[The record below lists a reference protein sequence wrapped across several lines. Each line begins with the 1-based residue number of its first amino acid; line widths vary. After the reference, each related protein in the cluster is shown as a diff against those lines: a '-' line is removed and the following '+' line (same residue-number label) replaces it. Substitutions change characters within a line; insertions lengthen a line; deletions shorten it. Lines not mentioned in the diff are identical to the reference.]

1 MTAHA
6 PSRTDALIAALRA
19 ALGKDGV
26 LSGNDVTT
34 RAGDGSGTL
43 PCVAQAVLRPRTT
56 EQVSEALAA
65 CHRAGQPV
73 VPQGGLTG
81 LVGGGVASDL
91 EVAIT
96 LERMTAIEEIDPVG
110 RTMTVQAG
118 AALQKIQEAAEAED
132 LLFPLDLGARGSC
145 TIGGNVATNAGGNR
159 VIRYGMTRDSVLG
172 LEVVLADGTVLSS
185 LNKMVKN
192 NAGYDLKHL
201 FVGSEGTLGIVTRVV
216 LRLER
221 RPRSH
226 NCALLAVPGFTEVT
240 GLLRKLEEDVGGS
253 LSAFEV
259 MWREF
264 YELVTGPQAKTAPP
278 IPHGDPFYVLVES
291 LGTRPEEDAVQF
303 EEALGE
309 CMDAGLIGDAVLG
322 KSKAERDEI
331 WALRDDVEQ
340 LNHLAPIFTF
350 DVGLRIADMERYVAD
365 IKAALTD
372 RWPDSQCVVFG
383 HLGDGNLHVV
393 ASVGDGSPEARSAVE
408 EIVYGHLEP
417 IGGSVSAEHGIGFE
431 KRAHLGRSRSAEEID
446 LMKALKQDARPEGH
460 PQPRAGVRGG
470 GQPGVGCARR
480 RQRAATGVVRRTRA
494 RVRRAGAPT
503 VPWS

>member
-1 MTAHA
+1 MTDHTRRSSDTLLAEL
-6 PSRTDALIAALRA
+6 RDAL
-19 ALGKDGV
+19 GDDGV
-26 LSGNDVTT
+26 LVGDEVTA
-34 RAGDGSGTL
+34 RAGDGSGTV
-43 PCVAQAVLRPRTT
+43 PCAARAVLRPRTT
-56 EQVSEALAA
+56 EQLSAALSA
-65 CHRAGQPV
+65 CHGANQPV

-81 LVGGGVASDL
+81 LVGGGVAGDL

-96 LERMTAIEEIDPVG
+96 LERMTDIEEIDPVG

-118 AALQKIQEAAEAED
+118 AALQSIQEAAEVEG

-159 VIRYGMTRDSVLG
+159 TIRYGMTRDSVLG
-172 LEVVLADGTVLSS
+172 LEAVLADGTVLSS

-240 GLLRKLEEDVGGS
+240 SLLRKLEEELGGS
-253 LSAFEV
+253 MSAFEV

-264 YELVTGPQAKTAPP
+264 YELVTGPQARTAPP
-278 IPHGDPFYVLVES
+278 IPHGDPYYVLVEAF
-291 LGTRPEEDAVQF
+291 GARQEEDAAQF
-303 EEALGE
+303 EEALGD
-309 CMDAGLIGDAVLG
+309 CMEAGLIGDAVLG

-350 DVGLRIADMERYVAD
+350 DVSLRIADMEVYVGEV
-365 IKAALTD
+365 KTALNE
-372 RWPDSQCVVFG
+372 RWPGSDCVVFG

-393 ASVGDGSPEARSAVE
+393 VGVGDGSPEARNAVE
-408 EIVYGHLEP
+408 DIVYGRLEP

-431 KRAHLGRSRSAEEID
+431 KRAHLGRSRTPEEIA
-446 LMKALKQDARPEGH
+446 LMKTLKRTLD
-460 PQPRAGVRGG
+460 PRGILN
-470 GQPGVGCARR
+470 PG
-480 RQRAATGVVRRTRA
+480 
-494 RVRRAGAPT
+494 RVFEAEGAPPT
-503 VPWS
+503 GSHADASVRLPA

>member
-1 MTAHA
+1 MTD
-6 PSRTDALIAALRA
+6 SESSSNALIAGLKA
-19 ALGKDGV
+19 ALGDDVV
-26 LSGNDVTT
+26 LTGDDVTA
-34 RAGDGSGTL
+34 RAGDGSGTA
-43 PCVAQAVLRPRTT
+43 PCAARAVLRPRTT
-56 EQVSEALAA
+56 EQVSAALAA

-81 LVGGGVASDL
+81 LVGGGVAGDL

-118 AALQKIQEAAEAED
+118 AALQRIQEAAEAQG

-159 VIRYGMTRDSVLG
+159 VIRYGMTRESVLG
-172 LEVVLADGTVLSS
+172 LEAVLADGTVLSS
-185 LNKMVKN
+185 MNRMVKN

-226 NCALLAVPGFTEVT
+226 NCALLAAPGFAEVT
-240 GLLRKLEEDVGGS
+240 ELLRRLEEDLGGS
-253 LSAFEV
+253 MSAFEV

-264 YELVTGPQAKTAPP
+264 YELVTGPRARTSPP
-278 IPHGDPFYVLVES
+278 IPHGDPCYVLVES
-291 LGTRPEEDAVQF
+291 LGTRPEADALQF
-303 EEALGE
+303 EEALGD
-309 CMDAGLIGDAVLG
+309 CMEAGLIGNAVLG
-322 KSKAERDEI
+322 RSKAERDEI

-340 LNHLAPIFTF
+340 LGHLAPIFTF
-350 DVGLRIADMERYVAD
+350 DVSLRITDMERYVAD

-372 RWPDSQCVVFG
+372 RWPDSRCVVFG

-393 ASVGDGSPEARSAVE
+393 VSVGDGSPAARSAVE
-408 EIVYGHLEP
+408 EIVYGRLEP

-431 KRAHLGRSRSAEEID
+431 KRPHLGRSRSAEEID
-446 LMKALKQDARPEGH
+446 LMKTLKRTLDPKGILNPGRVFEAEGA
-460 PQPRAGVRGG
+460 PPTGTRGGAGVGLH
-470 GQPGVGCARR
+470 
-480 RQRAATGVVRRTRA
+480 RA
-494 RVRRAGAPT
+494 RG
-503 VPWS
+503 

>member
-1 MTAHA
+1 MTDH
-6 PSRTDALIAALRA
+6 PSRSSDALLAELRD
-19 ALGKDGV
+19 ALGDDGV
-26 LSGNDVTT
+26 LAGDEVTA
-34 RAGDGSGTL
+34 RAGDGSGTV
-43 PCVAQAVLRPRTT
+43 PCVARAVLRPRTT
-56 EQVSEALAA
+56 QQLSAALAA
-65 CHRAGQPV
+65 CHDANQPV

-81 LVGGGVASDL
+81 LVGGGVAGDL

-118 AALQKIQEAAEAED
+118 AALQSIQEAAEAEG

-159 VIRYGMTRDSVLG
+159 TIRYGMTRDSVLG
-172 LEVVLADGTVLSS
+172 LEAVLADGTVLSS

-226 NCALLAVPGFTEVT
+226 DCALLAVPGFTEVVE
-240 GLLRKLEEDVGGS
+240 LLRRLEEEIGGS
-253 LSAFEV
+253 MSAFEV

-264 YELVTGPQAKTAPP
+264 YELVTGPQARTAPP
-278 IPHGDPFYVLVES
+278 IPHGDPYYVLVES
-291 LGTRPEEDAVQF
+291 LGSRPEQDAAQF
-303 EEALGE
+303 EETLGE
-309 CMDAGLIGDAVLG
+309 CMEAGLIGDAVLG
-322 KSKAERDEI
+322 RSRTERDEI

-350 DVGLRIADMERYVAD
+350 DVSLRIADMESYVAD

-372 RWPDSQCVVFG
+372 RWPESQCVVFG

-393 ASVGDGSPEARSAVE
+393 VSVGDRSEEARNAVE
-408 EIVYGHLEP
+408 EVVYGHLEP

-431 KRAHLGRSRSAEEID
+431 KRAHLGRSRTPEEVA
-446 LMKALKQDARPEGH
+446 LMKTLKRTLD
-460 PQPRAGVRGG
+460 PRGILN
-470 GQPGVGCARR
+470 PG
-480 RQRAATGVVRRTRA
+480 
-494 RVRRAGAPT
+494 RVFETEGAPPT
-503 VPWS
+503 GSHADASVRLPA

>member
-1 MTAHA
+1 MIDHA
-6 PSRTDALIAALRA
+6 RRSSDALLAELRD
-19 ALGKDGV
+19 ALGDNGV
-26 LSGNDVTT
+26 LVGDEVAA
-34 RAGDGSGTL
+34 RAGDGSGTV
-43 PCVAQAVLRPRTT
+43 PCVARAVLRPRTT
-56 EQVSEALAA
+56 EQLSAALAVCNHA
-65 CHRAGQPV
+65 NQPV

-81 LVGGGVASDL
+81 LVGGGVAGHL

-96 LERMTAIEEIDPVG
+96 LERMTVIEEIDPVG

-118 AALQKIQEAAEAED
+118 AALQNIQEAAEVEG

-159 VIRYGMTRDSVLG
+159 TIRYGMTRDSVLG
-172 LEVVLADGTVLSS
+172 LEAVLADGTVLSS

-240 GLLRKLEEDVGGS
+240 SLLRKLEEELGGS
-253 LSAFEV
+253 MSAFEV

-264 YELVTGPQAKTAPP
+264 YELVTGPRARTAPP
-278 IPHGDPFYVLVES
+278 IPHGDSYYVLVES
-291 LGTRPEEDAVQF
+291 LGARPEQDAARF

-309 CMDAGLIGDAVLG
+309 CMEAGLIGDAVLG
-322 KSKAERDEI
+322 RSKAERDEI

-350 DVGLRIADMERYVAD
+350 DVSLRIADMESYITGIR
-365 IKAALTD
+365 AALTE
-372 RWPDSQCVVFG
+372 RWPESQCVVFG

-393 ASVGDGSPEARSAVE
+393 VGVADGSWEARNAVE
-408 EIVYGHLEP
+408 EVVYGGLEP

-431 KRAHLGRSRSAEEID
+431 KRTHLGRSRTPAEIE
-446 LMKALKQDARPEGH
+446 LMKALKRTLDPKGILNPGRVFEAEGETG
-460 PQPRAGVRGG
+460 AE
-470 GQPGVGCARR
+470 A
-480 RQRAATGVVRRTRA
+480 RAAASVRLPA
-494 RVRRAGAPT
+494 
-503 VPWS
+503 

>member
-1 MTAHA
+1 MNDSG
-6 PSRTDALIAALRA
+6 PNRSDALIAELRA
-19 ALGKDGV
+19 ALGDDGV
-26 LSGNDVTT
+26 LTGDDVTA
-34 RAGDGSGTL
+34 RAGDGSGTV
-43 PCVAQAVLRPRTT
+43 PCVARAVLRPRTT
-56 EQVSEALAA
+56 EQVAAALAA

-81 LVGGGVASDL
+81 LVGGGVAGDL
-91 EVAIT
+91 EVVVT

-110 RTMTVQAG
+110 RTMTVEAG
-118 AALQKIQEAAEAED
+118 AALQSIQEAAEAEG

-172 LEVVLADGTVLSS
+172 LEAVLADGTVLSS

-216 LRLER
+216 LRLAR

-240 GLLRKLEEDVGGS
+240 GLLRKLEEELGGS
-253 LSAFEV
+253 MSAFEV

-264 YELVTGPQAKTAPP
+264 YELVTSPRAKTAPP

-303 EEALGE
+303 ESALGE
-309 CMDAGLIGDAVLG
+309 CMEAGLIGDAVLG

-331 WALRDDVEQ
+331 WALRDDIEQ
-340 LNHLAPIFTF
+340 LNHLAPVFTF
-350 DVGLRIADMERYVAD
+350 DVSLRIADMESYIAEV
-365 IKAALTD
+365 KSALTE
-372 RWPDSQCVVFG
+372 RWPSSHCIVFG

-393 ASVGDGSPEARSAVE
+393 VGVGDRSQEARSAVE
-408 EIVYGHLEP
+408 EIVYGRLEP
-417 IGGSVSAEHGIGFE
+417 VGGSVSAEHGIGFE
-431 KRAHLGRSRSAEEID
+431 KRAHLGRSRSAAEIE
-446 LMKALKQDARPEGH
+446 LMKALKRTLDPKGILN
-460 PQPRAGVRGG
+460 
-470 GQPGVGCARR
+470 PG
-480 RQRAATGVVRRTRA
+480 
-494 RVRRAGAPT
+494 RVFETQGAPPT
-503 VPWS
+503 GLHAAASVTLP

>member
-1 MTAHA
+1 MIRDPPAPPSTGMTDSEPNSSNTLVAE
-6 PSRTDALIAALRA
+6 LCG
-19 ALGKDGV
+19 ALGEDVV
-26 LSGNDVTT
+26 LTGEAVTA
-34 RAGDGSGTL
+34 RAGDGSGTV
-43 PCVAQAVLRPRTT
+43 PCAARAVLRPRTT
-56 EQVSEALAA
+56 EQVSAALAV
-65 CHRAGQPV
+65 CHRAGQPI

-81 LVGGGVASDL
+81 LVGGGVAGDL

-118 AALQKIQEAAEAED
+118 AALQSIQEAAEAEG

-159 VIRYGMTRDSVLG
+159 TIRYGMTRDSVLG
-172 LEVVLADGTVLSS
+172 LEAVLADGTVLSS

-201 FVGSEGTLGIVTRVV
+201 FVGSEGTLGVVTRVV

-226 NCALLAVPGFTEVT
+226 NCALLALPGFSEVIA
-240 GLLRKLEEDVGGS
+240 LLGRLEEDVGGS
-253 LSAFEV
+253 MSAFEV

-264 YELVTGPQAKTAPP
+264 YELVTGPEARTAPP
-278 IPHGDPFYVLVES
+278 IPHGDPYYVLVES
-291 LGTRPEEDAVQF
+291 LGARPEEDAVQF
-303 EEALGE
+303 EEALGD
-309 CMDAGLIGDAVLG
+309 CMEAGLIGDAVLG

-340 LNHLAPIFTF
+340 MNHLAPIFTF
-350 DVGLRIADMERYVAD
+350 DVSLRIADMETYVAD
-365 IKAALTD
+365 IKAALAG
-372 RWPDSQCVVFG
+372 RWPDSRCVVFG

-393 ASVGDGSPEARSAVE
+393 VSVGDGSPEARTAVE

-431 KRAHLGRSRSAEEID
+431 KRSHLGRSRSPEEIA
-446 LMKALKQDARPEGH
+446 LMRTLKRTLDPRGILNPGRVFEAEGASE
-460 PQPRAGVRGG
+460 AGSRGEASVRL
-470 GQPGVGCARR
+470 PG
-480 RQRAATGVVRRTRA
+480 
-494 RVRRAGAPT
+494 
-503 VPWS
+503 

>member
-1 MTAHA
+1 MTDHA
-6 PSRTDALIAALRA
+6 RRSSDALLTELRD
-19 ALGKDGV
+19 ALGDDGV
-26 LSGNDVTT
+26 LAGDEVTA
-34 RAGDGSGTL
+34 RAGDGSGTV
-43 PCVAQAVLRPRTT
+43 PCVARAVLRPRTT
-56 EQVSEALAA
+56 QQLSAALAA
-65 CHRAGQPV
+65 CHDANQPV

-81 LVGGGVASDL
+81 LVGGGVAGDL

-118 AALQKIQEAAEAED
+118 AALQSIQEAAEAEG

-159 VIRYGMTRDSVLG
+159 TIRYGMTRDSVLG
-172 LEVVLADGTVLSS
+172 LEAVLADGTVLSS

-201 FVGSEGTLGIVTRVV
+201 FVGTEGTLGIVTRVV

-226 NCALLAVPGFTEVT
+226 DCALLAVPGFTEVVE
-240 GLLRKLEEDVGGS
+240 LLRRLEEEIGGS
-253 LSAFEV
+253 MSAFEV

-264 YELVTGPQAKTAPP
+264 YELVTGPQARTAPP
-278 IPHGDPFYVLVES
+278 IPHGDPYYVLVES
-291 LGTRPEEDAVQF
+291 LGSRPEQDAAQF
-303 EEALGE
+303 EETLGE
-309 CMDAGLIGDAVLG
+309 SMEAGLIGDAVLG
-322 KSKAERDEI
+322 RSRAERDEI

-350 DVGLRIADMERYVAD
+350 DVSLRIADMESYVAG
-365 IKAALTD
+365 IKAALTE
-372 RWPDSQCVVFG
+372 RWPECQCVVFG

-393 ASVGDGSPEARSAVE
+393 VSVGDRSEEARNAVE
-408 EIVYGHLEP
+408 EVVYGHLEP

-431 KRAHLGRSRSAEEID
+431 KRAHLGRSRTPEEVA
-446 LMKALKQDARPEGH
+446 LMKTLKRTLD
-460 PQPRAGVRGG
+460 PRSILN
-470 GQPGVGCARR
+470 PG
-480 RQRAATGVVRRTRA
+480 
-494 RVRRAGAPT
+494 RVFETEGAPPT
-503 VPWS
+503 GSHADASVRLPA

>member
-1 MTAHA
+1 MTDSE
-6 PSRTDALIAALRA
+6 PNNRNALLAELAAV
-19 ALGKDGV
+19 LGEDVV
-26 LSGNDVTT
+26 LVGDDVTA
-34 RAGDGSGTL
+34 RAGDGSGTTR
-43 PCVAQAVLRPRTT
+43 CVARAVLRPCTT
-56 EQVSEALAA
+56 EQVSAALRA

-81 LVGGGVASDL
+81 LVGGGVAAQP

-96 LERMTAIEEIDPVG
+96 LERMNAIEEIDPVG

-118 AALQKIQEAAEAED
+118 AALQKIQEAAEAEN

-159 VIRYGMTRDSVLG
+159 TIRYGMTRDSVLG
-172 LEVVLADGTVLSS
+172 LEAVLADGTVLSS

-216 LRLER
+216 LRLQR

-226 NCALLAVPGFTEVT
+226 DCALLAVPGFTEVVE
-240 GLLRKLEEDVGGS
+240 LLRRLEEEIGGS
-253 LSAFEV
+253 MSAFEV

-264 YELVTGPQAKTAPP
+264 YELVTGPQARTSPP
-278 IPHGDPFYVLVES
+278 IPHGDPYYVLVES
-291 LGTRPEEDAVQF
+291 LGARPEQDAALF
-303 EEALGE
+303 EEALGQ
-309 CMDAGLIGDAVLG
+309 CMEEDLITDAVLG

-331 WALRDDVEQ
+331 WSLRDDVEQ
-340 LNHLAPIFTF
+340 LNRLAPIFTF
-350 DVGLRIADMERYVAD
+350 DISLQIADMETYVAE
-365 IKAALTD
+365 IKTALTES
-372 RWPDSQCVVFG
+372 WPGSACVVFG

-393 ASVGDGSPEARSAVE
+393 VSVGDGSPEARAGVE
-408 EIVYGHLEP
+408 EIVYGRLEP

-446 LMKALKQDARPEGH
+446 LMKTLKRALDPNGILN
-460 PQPRAGVRGG
+460 
-470 GQPGVGCARR
+470 PG
-480 RQRAATGVVRRTRA
+480 
-494 RVRRAGAPT
+494 RVFETDGAPDADLHADAA
-503 VPWS
+503 VRLPA

>member
-172 LEVVLADGTVLSS
+172 LEAVLADGTVLSS

-253 LSAFEV
+253 MSAFEV

-431 KRAHLGRSRSAEEID
+431 KRAHLGRSRSAEEIE
-446 LMKALKQDARPEGH
+446 LMKALKRTLDPKGILNPGRVFEA
-460 PQPRAGVRGG
+460 AGSPASG
-470 GQPGVGCARR
+470 A
-480 RQRAATGVVRRTRA
+480 
-494 RVRRAGAPT
+494 RAGASVRLPG
-503 VPWS
+503 

>member
-1 MTAHA
+1 MSD
-6 PSRTDALIAALRA
+6 SRTNCSNGTSSSKELVAELRA
-19 ALGKDGV
+19 ALGDDVV
-26 LSGNDVTT
+26 LTGDAVTA
-34 RAGDGSGTL
+34 RAGDGSGTA
-43 PCVAQAVLRPRTT
+43 PCAARAVLRPRTT
-56 EQVSEALAA
+56 EQVAVALAA

-73 VPQGGLTG
+73 IPQGGLTG
-81 LVGGGVASDL
+81 LVGGGVAGDL

-96 LERMTAIEEIDPVG
+96 LERMNEIEEIDPVG

-159 VIRYGMTRDSVLG
+159 TIRYGMTRDSVLG
-172 LEVVLADGTVLSS
+172 LEAVLADGTVLSS

-201 FVGSEGTLGIVTRVV
+201 FVGSEGTLGVVTRVV

-226 NCALLAVPGFTEVT
+226 DCALLAVPDFARVVA
-240 GLLRKLEEDVGGS
+240 LLRRLEEELGGS

-264 YELVTGPQAKTAPP
+264 YELVTGPRARTAPP

-291 LGTRPEEDAVQF
+291 LGARPEEDAARF

-309 CMDAGLIGDAVLG
+309 CMEASLIGDAVLG
-322 KSKAERDEI
+322 RSKAERDEI

-350 DVGLRIADMERYVAD
+350 DVSLRIADMESYVGQV
-365 IKAALTD
+365 KAALSE
-372 RWPDSQCVVFG
+372 RWSGSRCVVFG

-393 ASVGDGSPEARSAVE
+393 VSVGDGSREARSAVE
-408 EIVYGHLEP
+408 EIVYGRLEP
-417 IGGSVSAEHGIGFE
+417 TGGSVSAEHGIGFE
-431 KRAHLGRSRSAEEID
+431 KRDHLRRSRTAAEID
-446 LMKALKQDARPEGH
+446 LMKTLKRTLDPKGILSPGRVFETADAP
-460 PQPRAGVRGG
+460 P
-470 GQPGVGCARR
+470 
-480 RQRAATGVVRRTRA
+480 TGTHGEA
-494 RVRRAGAPT
+494 RVRL
-503 VPWS
+503 V

>member
-1 MTAHA
+1 MNDSESNTTDTLITELQAAVGEDVVLTGEAVTA
-6 PSRTDALIAALRA
+6 
-19 ALGKDGV
+19 
-26 LSGNDVTT
+26 
-34 RAGDGSGTL
+34 RAGDGSGTV
-43 PCVAQAVLRPRTT
+43 PCAARAVLRPRTT
-56 EQVSEALAA
+56 EQLSAALAV
-65 CHRAGQPV
+65 CHRANQPV

-81 LVGGGVASDL
+81 LVGGGVAGDL

-118 AALQKIQEAAEAED
+118 AALQSIQEAAEAEG

-159 VIRYGMTRDSVLG
+159 TIRYGMTRDSVLG
-172 LEVVLADGTVLSS
+172 LEAVLADGTVLSS

-226 NCALLAVPGFTEVT
+226 DCALLAVPGFTEVVE
-240 GLLRKLEEDVGGS
+240 LLRRLEEEIGGS
-253 LSAFEV
+253 MSAFEV

-264 YELVTGPQAKTAPP
+264 YELVTGPQARTAPP
-278 IPHGDPFYVLVES
+278 IPHGDPYYVLVES
-291 LGTRPEEDAVQF
+291 LGTRPEQDAAQF

-309 CMDAGLIGDAVLG
+309 CMEAGLIGDAVLG
-322 KSKAERDEI
+322 RSKVERDEI

-350 DVGLRIADMERYVAD
+350 DVSLRIADMKAYVAN
-365 IKAALTD
+365 IKTALAD
-372 RWPDSQCVVFG
+372 RWPDSRCVVFG

-393 ASVGDGSPEARSAVE
+393 VSVGDGSPEARVGVE

-417 IGGSVSAEHGIGFE
+417 INGSVSAEHGIGFE
-431 KRAHLGRSRSAEEID
+431 KRAHLGRSRTAEEIG
-446 LMKALKQDARPEGH
+446 LMKTLKRTLDPKGILN
-460 PQPRAGVRGG
+460 
-470 GQPGVGCARR
+470 PG
-480 RQRAATGVVRRTRA
+480 
-494 RVRRAGAPT
+494 RVFEAEGAPET
-503 VPWS
+503 RTPTNASVRLPG

>member
-1 MTAHA
+1 MNDSEPASST
-6 PSRTDALIAALRA
+6 ALIAELRA
-19 ALGKDGV
+19 ALGDDVV
-26 LSGNDVTT
+26 LTGDDVSA
-34 RAGDGSGTL
+34 RAGDASGTT
-43 PCVAQAVLRPRTT
+43 PCAARAVLRPRTT
-56 EQVSEALAA
+56 EQVSAALAA

-73 VPQGGLTG
+73 IPQGGLTG
-81 LVGGGVASDL
+81 LVGGGVAGDL

-96 LERMTAIEEIDPVG
+96 LERMTEIEEIDPVG

-118 AALQKIQEAAEAED
+118 AALQAIQEAAEAED

-159 VIRYGMTRDSVLG
+159 TIRYGMTRDSVLG
-172 LEVVLADGTVLSS
+172 LEAVLADGTVLSS

-226 NCALLAVPGFTEVT
+226 NCALLAVPGFGEVT
-240 GLLRKLEEDVGGS
+240 SLLRKLEEDIGGS
-253 LSAFEV
+253 MSAFEV

-264 YELVTGPQAKTAPP
+264 YELTTGPEARTAPP
-278 IPHGDPFYVLVES
+278 IPHGDPYYVLVEA
-291 LGTRPEEDAVQF
+291 LGARPEEDAAQF
-303 EEALGE
+303 EEALGG
-309 CMDAGLIGDAVLG
+309 CMEAGLIGDAVLG

-350 DVGLRIADMERYVAD
+350 DVSLRIADMETYVGGV
-365 IKAALTD
+365 KGALTD
-372 RWPDSQCVVFG
+372 RWPDSRCVVFG

-393 ASVGDGSPEARSAVE
+393 VSVGDGSAEARSAVE
-408 EIVYGHLEP
+408 EIVYGRLQP

-431 KRAHLGRSRSAEEID
+431 KRPHLGRSRTPAEIE
-446 LMKALKQDARPEGH
+446 LMKTLKRTLDPKGILS
-460 PQPRAGVRGG
+460 
-470 GQPGVGCARR
+470 PG
-480 RQRAATGVVRRTRA
+480 
-494 RVRRAGAPT
+494 RVFEAEGAPPT
-503 VPWS
+503 GSHADASVRLPA

>member
-1 MTAHA
+1 MYDSKPT
-6 PSRTDALIAALRA
+6 SGDALVAELRD
-19 ALGKDGV
+19 ALGDDGV
-26 LSGNDVTT
+26 LVGDEVTA
-34 RAGDGSGTL
+34 RAGDASGTTA
-43 PCVAQAVLRPRTT
+43 CAARAVLRPRTT
-56 EQVSEALAA
+56 EQLSAALAA
-65 CHRAGQPV
+65 CHRADQPV

-81 LVGGGVASDL
+81 LVGGGVAGDL
-91 EVAIT
+91 EVAVT
-96 LERMTAIEEIDPVG
+96 LERMTGIEEIDPVG

-118 AALQKIQEAAEAED
+118 AALQSIQEAAEAED

-159 VIRYGMTRDSVLG
+159 TIRYGMTRDSVLG
-172 LEVVLADGTVLSS
+172 LEAVLADGTVLSS

-226 NCALLAVPGFTEVT
+226 DCALLAVPGFTEVVD
-240 GLLRKLEEDVGGS
+240 LLRRLEEEIGGS
-253 LSAFEV
+253 MSAFEV

-264 YELVTGPQAKTAPP
+264 YELVTGPQARTAPP
-278 IPHGDPFYVLVES
+278 IPHGEPYYVLVES
-291 LGTRPEEDAVQF
+291 LGARPEQDAAQF
-303 EEALGE
+303 EETLGE
-309 CMDAGLIGDAVLG
+309 CMEAGLIGDAVLG

-350 DVGLRIADMERYVAD
+350 DVSLRIADMESYVGGV
-365 IKAALTD
+365 KAALTD
-372 RWPDSQCVVFG
+372 RWPESRCVVFG

-393 ASVGDGSPEARSAVE
+393 VSVGDGSQEARSAVE
-408 EIVYGHLEP
+408 EIVYGRLEP

-431 KRAHLGRSRSAEEID
+431 KRAHLGRSRTPAEIA
-446 LMKALKQDARPEGH
+446 LMKALKGTLDPKGILNPGRVFEAQ
-460 PQPRAGVRGG
+460 GG
-470 GQPGVGCARR
+470 R
-480 RQRAATGVVRRTRA
+480 ATGSHADASVRLP
-494 RVRRAGAPT
+494 G
-503 VPWS
+503 